1 MKYYTSNLLRKI
13 NSGNIIERNLA
24 ENQWDKNCQSYDNYF
39 NLIKEKL
46 PQRFI
51 KAFYKYHG
59 FHDFVIKNIS
69 ILNGKK
75 VKGSKVSIILVI
87 ENHESSF
94 TIKYV
99 GVTKF
104 LINIADIN
112 NCMCGDINWWYSEF
126 EMTDSELFRQNI
138 LCDFDSEVE
147 IEFKKLV
154 FKNISG

>member
-1 MKYYTSNLLRKI
+1 M
-13 NSGNIIERNLA
+13 A
-24 ENQWDKNCQSYDNYF
+24 
-39 NLIKEKL
+39 
-46 PQRFI
+46 
-51 KAFYKYHG
+51 

-75 VKGSKVSIILVI
+75 VEESKISIILVI

-104 LINIADIN
+104 LINIPDIN